1 MATTLDGRATPRA
14 EAKRA
19 QIRDAARR
27 LFLDHGSEGT
37 SMDAI
42 TAAAGVSKRTLYK
55 YYGSKEALLA
65 DIVYHITLGSRGP
78 LPIDPN
84 NLTFNSVADLEA
96 LLNWIG
102 NDIVEH
108 HRNPEFIALMRII
121 ITETPRMPELAAQY
135 REAVIER
142 GFRFLVAIFD
152 RAREAGIV
160 KTGDS
165 ATAVRLFMGAI
176 LLATYTYGLM
186 GPSPPRG
193 LTREE
198 VQDQIRLLLAAI
210 T

>member
-1 MATTLDGRATPRA
+1 MAITVGRQVATRA
-14 EAKRA
+14 EAKRE
-19 QIRDAARR
+19 QIREAARR
-27 LFLDHGSEGT
+27 LFLEQGSEGT

-65 DIVYHITLGSRGP
+65 DIVYHITLGNRGP
-78 LPIDPN
+78 LPIDPDK
-84 NLTFNSVADLEA
+84 LTFKSAADLER
-96 LLNWIG
+96 LLNWIA

-108 HRNPEFIALMRII
+108 HRNPEFLALMRII

-160 KTGDS
+160 KTGDP
-165 ATAVRLFMGAI
+165 ATAVRLFMGPI

-198 VQDQIRLLLAAI
+198 IQDQIRLLLAAI